1 MIEGSM
7 GEAKITRITGWSFDL
22 LGIVMLGLTV
32 LILKRKLLVRS

>member
-7 GEAKITRITGWSFDL
+7 DETKITRITGWSFGL